1 MADLTEFHK
10 DAIAELLNIGMGSA
24 AASLSE
30 MVGEEV
36 GLSVPGVNFFPRE
49 EAVEYL
55 VNAVGDE
62 VSVVRERFDGVFWG
76 DAVLLFPAEKS
87 QKLLNALLGENAYTP
102 DMLAELTPEMM
113 AELEQ
118 EGMTEV
124 GNIIL
129 NACMGSLANIFGQNL
144 SYHLPQ
150 FSKGLCAEVLA
161 ASSDSSS
168 DDQGVL
174 LLHMDFLLKETQIN
188 GYLTLLMD
196 VNSMRAL
203 TQQIDIYINGME

>member
-1 MADLTEFHK
+1 MTELSEFHR

-36 GLSVPGVNFFPRE
+36 LLSVPGINYFLRNE
-49 EAVEYL
+49 AIEYIREAVG
-55 VNAVGDE
+55 NE
-62 VSVVRERFDGVFWG
+62 VCAVRETFEGAFWG
-76 DAVLLFPAEKS
+76 DALLLFPAEKS
-87 QKLLNALLGENAYTP
+87 QKLLNALLGENAY
-102 DMLAELTPEMM
+102 APEMM
-113 AELEQ
+113 AEMTPDMMPELEQ

-144 SYHLPQ
+144 TYQLPE
-150 FSKGLCAEVLA
+150 FTKGACEEVLGGDIEA
-161 ASSDSSS
+161 SDS
-168 DDQGVL
+168 DQGVL
-174 LLHMDFLLKETQIN
+174 LLHMDFSLKQTQVD

-196 VNSMRAL
+196 VNSMQAL
-203 TQQIDIYINGME
+203 VAQVDKYVSGMT